1 MKETDMNEFG
11 LIRERF
17 LAHARQYLLAGDT
30 NKSQGFT
37 YCTDDCSCRNP
48 TDSLSGQ
55 NSQ

>member
-1 MKETDMNEFG
+1 MNE
-11 LIRERF
+11 LSQIRERF